1 MSELQKNAR
10 PMVIEV
16 DEFKKELVKVINDAV
31 RVRRIPYFILEP
43 ILNDVTMQ
51 VRDGAKEELRYAK
64 QQTET

>member
-1 MSELQKNAR
+1 MDEHKKSPI

-16 DEFKKELVKVINDAV
+16 DEFKQSIVQLVNDAV

-43 ILNDVTMQ
+43 ILSDITMQ
-51 VRDGAKEELRYAK
+51 VREGAKEELRYAK